1 MRTTLKPWH
10 EVVQVRDD
18 LKTGELTL
26 AQFAADLYDVV
37 VQKGHRPIYESPSEF
52 FGLTY
57 PTFRLRELVKEVS
70 LRLDGQSDRAY
81 RQLST
86 SYGGGKTHSLV
97 TLRHLV
103 HDPDA
108 LPDLPAVKEF
118 EAHIGFSP
126 PKARVAALCFDKI
139 DIEKGIET
147 YSPDGKP
154 RMLKHPWSVLA
165 FQLAGSDGLRI
176 IHPDEKDEERDTPP
190 AEPLMVDL
198 LSKPQDE
205 GLATLVLVDE
215 VLMYLRALVD
225 TDESSQTRMANFF
238 QYLCQ
243 AVVKVDTCAMVASIL
258 ASDPRKYDV
267 LGRQILSD
275 ISEIFGRQGEED
287 ASPVSKEDAAEVLR
301 RRFFTP
307 ESIGQPEVFRPYTT
321 SIVRNIAELDEDTR
335 NGRRDAE
342 NRYQM
347 SYPFHPELTEIFYT
361 RWTQL
366 AQFQQAR
373 GLLRTFAIALRDAQE
388 WDTNPLIGPNVLLS
402 KPDSTGLSEAASEL
416 ASLANVD
423 PRAESL
429 HEWRP
434 ILQGELDK
442 AQAIQSEATGLGHR
456 EMEQSVM
463 SVFLSSQPI
472 GQKALTRELFVLTGA
487 TSPDKIELEKALR
500 RWSEVSWFLDEAD
513 AGQTRAAEVDGLGQL
528 PNAWRLGNRP
538 NLRQMHHDACR
549 NRVQSA
555 IVESEMLSY
564 IERQSD
570 LTDGAAS
577 LGAKTH
583 RLPDRP
589 SDIADDGEF
598 RYAVL
603 GPDSASMSG
612 KPSDRARS
620 FIEQTTSPDRPRV
633 HRNSLIL
640 AVPSR
645 DGIEVVRDRI
655 REHLGWIEVGRMLKD
670 QTVDPIRQQLL
681 TRETNAA
688 RNRIPDAVRQAYSIV
703 VTVNESNKVHAFKI
717 PIGNDPLFQTIKSDK
732 RSRIEE
738 TPISAEALLLGGPY
752 DLWREDEDSRRVNDL
767 VNAFARYAK
776 LPKMVNRD
784 AILSTI
790 AQGVLDGIWVAKV
803 TRPDRSERT
812 FWRTPVDDEVL
823 KDPTAEL
830 VLPQHA
836 TLGEVSHAL
845 LAYGSLPGLWESDQ
859 ITAGDVFSY
868 FKGGNA
874 VTIPMEGYDETI
886 FIPEC
891 DESQVKVAI
900 EEAVLHG
907 EIWLLDGPTSI
918 LKESVPDSV
927 LDESSKLLLPPE
939 PVAIQELM
947 ESSIP
952 DAWQNNSTNGF
963 AIATGLNRKLGRIL
977 PWSIV
982 KSAIREAISA
992 QWVQLAP
999 DSIDWDCDFGMSQ
1012 NLLLRIPPR
1021 PHRVRRSDTT
1031 RPAGTLRAE
1040 ATLEPR
1046 HIQDLAD
1053 QMGHITRE
1061 AAGNDLKINV
1071 SIEIGG
1077 DDRPPMDTVENV
1089 NKLLA
1094 LVSEDLK
1101 LT

>member
-10 EVVQVRDD
+10 QVVQVRED

-26 AQFAADLYDVV
+26 SQFAADLHDVM
-37 VQKGHRPIYESPSEF
+37 VQRGHRPIYESPSEF
-52 FGLTY
+52 FALTY
-57 PTFRLRELVKEVS
+57 PTYRLRELVKEVS
-70 LRLDGQSDRAY
+70 LRLSGQSDRAY

-86 SYGGGKTHSLV
+86 SYGGGKTH
-97 TLRHLV
+97 TLITLKHLV
-103 HDPDA
+103 HDPEG
-108 LPDLPAVKEF
+108 LPELPAIREF

-147 YSPDGKP
+147 YCPDGEL
-154 RMLKHPWSVLA
+154 RMLRHPWSVLA
-165 FQLAGSDGLRI
+165 FQLAGSDGLRT

-190 AEPLMVDL
+190 AEPLMVKL
-198 LSKPQDE
+198 LSKPQDQ

-215 VLMYLRALVD
+215 VLMYLRALAD

-243 AVVKVDTCAMVASIL
+243 SVVKVDTCAMVASIL
-258 ASDPRKYDV
+258 ASDPRKYDD
-267 LGRQILSD
+267 LGRQILAD
-275 ISEIFGRQGEED
+275 ISDIFGRQREED

-301 RRFFTP
+301 RRFFTT
-307 ESIGQPEVFRPYTT
+307 ESIGQPEIFRPYTT
-321 SIVRNIAELDEDTR
+321 SIVRNIADLDENTR
-335 NGRRDAE
+335 KGRRAAE
-342 NRYQM
+342 SRYQT
-347 SYPFHPELTEIFYT
+347 SYPFHPELTDIFYT

-366 AQFQQAR
+366 DQFQQAR

-388 WDTNPLIGPNVLLS
+388 WDTNPLIGPNVLLA
-402 KPDSTGLSEAASEL
+402 KPDSSELSEAASEL
-416 ASLANVD
+416 ASLASVD
-423 PRAESL
+423 PLADSQ

-434 ILQGELDK
+434 ILQGELEK
-442 AQAIQSEATGLGHR
+442 AQDIQSEATGLAHR
-456 EMEQSVM
+456 EVEQAVM
-463 SVFLSSQPI
+463 SVFLSSQPV
-472 GQKALTRELFVLTGA
+472 GHKALTQELLVLAGA
-487 TSPDKIELEKALR
+487 TSPDKIELEKALH
-500 RWSEVSWFLDEAD
+500 RWTEVSWFLDEED
-513 AGQTRAAEVDGLGQL
+513 VGPTAGEANGLGQL

-538 NLRQMHHDACR
+538 NLRQMHFNACR
-549 NRVQSA
+549 NRVQPA
-555 IVESEMLSY
+555 IVESEMLGY
-564 IERQSD
+564 IEKQSD

-577 LGAKTH
+577 LGAKIH

-612 KPSDRARS
+612 KPSDRAKS
-620 FIEQTTSPDRPRV
+620 FIEHTTSPDRPRV

-670 QTVDPIRQQLL
+670 QSVDPIRQQLL

-688 RNRIPDAVRQAYSIV
+688 RNRIPDALKQAYSIV
-703 VTVNESNKVHAFKI
+703 VTVNESNNVHAFKI
-717 PIGNDPLFQTIKSDK
+717 PIGNDPLFQTIKSDR

-738 TPISAEALLLGGPY
+738 TAISADALLPNGPY
-752 DLWREDEDSRRVNDL
+752 DLWRDDEEYRRVNDL
-767 VNAFARYAK
+767 VNAFARFAK

-790 AQGVLDGIWVAKV
+790 AQGVRDGIWVAKV
-803 TRPDRSERT
+803 TRPDRSVRT
-812 FWRTPVDDEVL
+812 FWRTTVDDEVL

-830 VLPQHA
+830 VLPNHA
-836 TLGEVSHAL
+836 TLSEISYQL
-845 LAYGSLPGLWESDQ
+845 LSYKSLPGLWESDH
-859 ITAGDVFSY
+859 IVAGDVFAY
-868 FKGGNA
+868 FKGGNVVA
-874 VTIPMEGYDETI
+874 IPMEGYDDAV

-891 DESQVKVAI
+891 DESHVRAAI
-900 EEAVLHG
+900 KGAVLHG

-918 LKESVPDSV
+918 LKESVPDGV
-927 LDESSKLLLPPE
+927 LDESSRLLPPPE
-939 PVAIQELM
+939 PIAIQELM

-952 DAWQNNSTNGF
+952 DAWHNELTNGF
-963 AIATGLNRKLGRIL
+963 AIATALNRRFGRIL
-977 PWSIV
+977 PWGIV
-982 KSAIREAISA
+982 KSAIREAITA
-992 QWVQLAP
+992 QWIQLVP
-999 DSIDWDCDFGMSQ
+999 DSVDWDCDFGMSQ
-1012 NLLLRIPPR
+1012 NLLLQIPPR
-1021 PHRVRRSDTT
+1021 PHKGRSSDTT
-1031 RPAGTLRAE
+1031 RPAGILKAE

-1053 QMGHITRE
+1053 QMEHITRE
-1061 AAGNDLKINV
+1061 AAGNDLKISV

-1077 DDRPPMDTVENV
+1077 DDRPSLDTVEGV
-1089 NKLLA
+1089 NKFLA
-1094 LVSEDLK
+1094 LVSEELR